1 MLHTTNK
8 KRFDSRFKVCYNS
21 SQVQTKCDVAKQK
34 EMAIQMTTLSKID
47 DKMWTQEQL
56 EFCNLWWNFFFMM
69 ILGTNSNPT
78 SCEGFYVE
86 STIE

>member
-47 DKMWTQEQL
+47 DKM
-56 EFCNLWWNFFFMM
+56 
-69 ILGTNSNPT
+69 
-78 SCEGFYVE
+78 
-86 STIE
+86 